1 MALKII
7 GQSDADDVARQ
18 LRERIEAAVEGAEV
32 QVLPQSAG
40 HFVVRVVSSVFEDKS
55 LVQRQQLVYAA
66 IAPLMSGDA
75 PPVHAIDRLEIRG
88 RDSAGIA
95 FQVAFADPAERAALL
110 EPFAEDVERRAALE
124 KH

>member
-7 GQSDADDVARQ
+7 GQPDADDVARQ

-40 HFVVRVVSSVFEDKS
+40 HFVVRVVSAVFADKS

-66 IAPLMSGDA
+66 ITPLMSGDA
-75 PPVHAIDRLEIRG
+75 PPVHAIDRMETATP
-88 RDSAGIA
+88 S
-95 FQVAFADPAERAALL
+95 
-110 EPFAEDVERRAALE
+110 
-124 KH
+124 